1 MDSVVFLAHLDISKA
16 LMIKEFVSDQIVP
29 EKDRLHLLLMEPTV
43 EDVKLAQPH
52 TSFQIPPELNASQ
65 EL

>member
-1 MDSVVFLAHLDISKA
+1 
-16 LMIKEFVSDQIVP
+16 
-29 EKDRLHLLLMEPTV
+29 MEPTV

-65 EL
+65 ELWSIAIA